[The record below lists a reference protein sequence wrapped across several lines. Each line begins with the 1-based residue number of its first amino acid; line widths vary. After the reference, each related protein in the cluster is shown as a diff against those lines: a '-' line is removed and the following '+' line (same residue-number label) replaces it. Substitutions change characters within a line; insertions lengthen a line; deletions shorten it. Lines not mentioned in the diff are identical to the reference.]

1 MKNSHA
7 VILAAGEGTRMNSSL
22 PKVLHPLCGR
32 PLLWHVLESAKGVTS
47 KQIIITGHKAEQI
60 REYFGE
66 NLSYLLQ
73 HKRLGTGHALQQALP
88 KLPDQGVVL
97 VLCGDTPLL
106 ESEILEELI
115 SFHKRRRSS
124 ATILTAEMENPSG
137 YGRILRNEEGN
148 VKKIVEE
155 LHLTPEQSQIKEINT
170 GTYCFD
176 LQALKRFL
184 PVLPRNEVK
193 GEYYLTDLIPL
204 LIESGLGV
212 EAHLLNDAHLGLGIN
227 DRVQLSRAASRM
239 REKINNRLMHQG
251 VTMID
256 PASTYI
262 DIGVD
267 VGRDTVIYPQTILE
281 GNTKVG
287 ENCCLGPGAHL
298 INAHLGDGV
307 VCRQVLIL
315 DSVLHDEA
323 TVGPYAYI
331 RPGSTIGEGAK
342 VGDFVEIKNS
352 SIGDGSKVPHLSYV
366 GDARVGPRVNMGA
379 GSIVVNFDGRQKHV
393 TTIEE
398 GAFIG
403 CNSNLVAPLNIGKG
417 AFIAAGST
425 ITRDVPSGSLTIS
438 RSEQKIKEGSAKR
451 FMK

>member
-1 MKNSHA
+1 MENSHA

-22 PKVLHPLCGR
+22 PKVLHLLCGK
-32 PLLWHVLESAKGVTS
+32 PLLWHILESAKGVTS
-47 KQIIITGHKAEQI
+47 EQIIVTGRGAEQVM
-60 REYFGE
+60 EYFGE
-66 NLSYLLQ
+66 SHSYLVQ
-73 HKRLGTGHALQQALP
+73 HQRLGTGHALQQALP

-106 ESEILEELI
+106 EREILEGLI
-115 SFHKRRRSS
+115 SFHKRSGSS

-148 VKKIVEE
+148 VKKIVEDI
-155 LHLTPEQSQIKEINT
+155 HLTLEQTQIKEINT

-184 PVLPRNEVK
+184 PLLPRNEVK
-193 GEYYLTDLIPL
+193 GEYYLTDMIPF

-212 EAHLLNDAHLGLGIN
+212 ESHLLNDAHSGLGIN
-227 DRVQLSRAASRM
+227 DQVQLSWAASKM
-239 REKINNRLMHQG
+239 REKINNSLMRQG

-262 DIGVD
+262 DIGVE
-267 VGRDTVIYPQTILE
+267 VGKDTVIYPQTILE

-287 ENCCLGPGAHL
+287 ESCRLGPGAHL
-298 INAHLGDGV
+298 IDAQLGNGV

-315 DSVLHDEA
+315 ESIIHDEA
-323 TVGPYAYI
+323 VVGPYAYI
-331 RPGSTIGEGAK
+331 RPGSTIGEGVK
-342 VGDFVEIKNS
+342 IGDFVEIKNS
-352 SIGDGSKVPHLSYV
+352 TIGQGSKIPHLSYV
-366 GDARVGPRVNMGA
+366 GDAQVGPRVNMGA
-379 GSIVVNFDGRQKHV
+379 GSIVVNFDGRKKHV

-403 CNSNLVAPLNIGKG
+403 CNSNLVAPLKIGKE

-425 ITRDVPSGSLTIS
+425 ITRDVPAGSLTIS
-438 RSEQKIKEGSAKR
+438 RSRQETKEGIGKR
-451 FMK
+451 FMR